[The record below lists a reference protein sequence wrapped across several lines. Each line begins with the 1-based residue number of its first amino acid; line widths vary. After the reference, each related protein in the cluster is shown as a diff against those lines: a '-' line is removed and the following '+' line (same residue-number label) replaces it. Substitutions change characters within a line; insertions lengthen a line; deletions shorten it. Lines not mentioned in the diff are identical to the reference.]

1 MRAACSL
8 GSILSKRKRRMLR
21 PLREA
26 IMMAAPKTYCNS
38 PFHAIMREENHAH
51 HEDVMMTI
59 SHYSYHYQWRNR
71 EL

>member
-1 MRAACSL
+1 
-8 GSILSKRKRRMLR
+8 
-21 PLREA
+21 
-26 IMMAAPKTYCNS
+26 MMAVPKTYYNS

-51 HEDVMMTI
+51 HKDVMMTI